1 MVIRE
6 FTDEVGRPL
15 RLAGTPARII
25 SLVPSLTETLF
36 DLGAGDRVVGVT
48 DWCSPA
54 LPEGADPVR
63 VGGVCNPRIER
74 MLDLEPDLVLV
85 GKEENSLDDVLR
97 LEAEGIPVF
106 ATHPS
111 DVADAARTVRNVGRL
126 LGLEEVASKLASD
139 IERDLESVRARNADE
154 PTVATV
160 LPIWKDP
167 WRTVGPGSYPE
178 SVVTEAGAKL
188 VGLENFASYPGLCLE
203 RAANARPG
211 LVLLPDEPYDFHG
224 PAGRELVCALARR
237 CDVLPRAARVDGR
250 MVAWY
255 GSRSG
260 RRLTELAGI
269 VHPELRDP

>member
-15 RLAGTPARII
+15 RLAGTPVRIV

-48 DWCSPA
+48 DWCTPA
-54 LPEGADPVR
+54 LPEGADPIR

-74 MLDLEPDLVLV
+74 MLDLAPDLVLV
-85 GKEENSLDDVLR
+85 GKEENSLDDVRR

-111 DVADAARTVRNVGRL
+111 DVSDAARTVRNIGRL
-126 LGLEEVASKLASD
+126 LGLESAAEALAVD
-139 IERDLESVRARNADE
+139 IERDLAKVRAANADE
-154 PTVATV
+154 PEVTTV

-178 SVVTEAGAKL
+178 AVITEAGAKL
-188 VGLENFASYPGLCLE
+188 VGLENFAAYPRLCLE
-203 RAANARPG
+203 RASNARPA
-211 LVLLPDEPYDFHG
+211 LILLPDEPYDFHG
-224 PAGRELVCALARR
+224 PAGRELVCAVGRR
-237 CDVLPRAARVDGR
+237 CGALPRAVQVDGR
-250 MVAWY
+250 AVAWY

-269 VHPELRDP
+269 VHPELYDS